1 MASLPF
7 TILRITG
14 HLLAAALLL
23 SAALSIKLSNWLV
36 RNLVA
41 LIKIATGATI
51 KRDLVKF
58 HGQRESVEP
67 IYENDQPE
75 LGFVDE
81 KLTRNRS
88 AFPISSEDLIEK
100 TKVSYI

>member
-1 MASLPF
+1 MVSLPF

-23 SAALSIKLSNWLV
+23 SAALSIKLFNWLI

-100 TKVSYI
+100 TKVSYN